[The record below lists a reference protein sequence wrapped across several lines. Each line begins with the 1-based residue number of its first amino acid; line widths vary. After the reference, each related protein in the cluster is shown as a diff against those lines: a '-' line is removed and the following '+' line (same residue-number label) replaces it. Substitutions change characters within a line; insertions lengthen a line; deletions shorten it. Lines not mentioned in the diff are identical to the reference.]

1 MSGAVHAEDEAKK
14 AEEYLLGKA
23 FEVRDIFSPEAFLSH
38 VIIGLDVSLSPNSP
52 LFIQHRGILF
62 HN

>member
-23 FEVRDIFSPEAFLSH
+23 FEVSYSRMS
-38 VIIGLDVSLSPNSP
+38 
-52 LFIQHRGILF
+52 
-62 HN
+62 

>member
-23 FEVRDIFSPEAFLSH
+23 FEVRYYLSW
-38 VIIGLDVSLSPNSP
+38 GMSDV
-52 LFIQHRGILF
+52 
-62 HN
+62 